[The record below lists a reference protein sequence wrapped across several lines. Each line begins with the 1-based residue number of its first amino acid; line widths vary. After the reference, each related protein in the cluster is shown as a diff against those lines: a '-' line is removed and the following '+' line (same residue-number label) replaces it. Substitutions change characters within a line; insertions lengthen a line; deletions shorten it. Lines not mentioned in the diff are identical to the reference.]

1 MLSSTHAASDP
12 LPKDETEWHMG
23 HSGTMSQRLVEDE
36 EVFQP
41 MWRKA
46 LQQIRAFA
54 GGLTPVNI
62 AVFCRSGEKRSVSI
76 AWMLSAS
83 LQKHL
88 GWEEAEPIDH
98 LCRIFWG
105 RRTCAG
111 KDCKECD
118 LTDELHQDII
128 VKMERYMAEE

>member
-1 MLSSTHAASDP
+1 
-12 LPKDETEWHMG
+12 
-23 HSGTMSQRLVEDE
+23 MSLRLVEDKK
-36 EVFQP
+36 FQP

-46 LQQIRAFA
+46 LQQIRECA

-62 AVFCRSGEKRSVSI
+62 AVFCRAGEKRSVSI

-111 KDCKECD
+111 QNCKECD
-118 LTDELHQDII
+118 LLDQLHEDLI
-128 VKMERYMAEE
+128 VKKLRYMAHEGSFHGLVA

>member
-1 MLSSTHAASDP
+1 
-12 LPKDETEWHMG
+12 MG
-23 HSGTMSQRLVEDE
+23 YSLTMSQRLVED
-36 EVFQP
+36 VRAFQP
-41 MWRKA
+41 MWREAMKE
-46 LQQIRAFA
+46 IHVSA
-54 GGLTPVNI
+54 GGVTPVNI
-62 AVFCRSGEKRSVSI
+62 AVFCGAGEKRSVSI

-111 KDCKECD
+111 MHCTECD
-118 LTDELHQDII
+118 LTDELHQDMI
-128 VKMERYMAEE
+128 VQMARYMAHE